1 MGYYSNFEVDGT
13 DIPFVAD
20 VLNGVSGYYWDV
32 WQENVTLSSSKWYA
46 WLTDLQEVAK
56 LYPNNYLIILRYGEE
71 SGDISRALVQNG
83 TVVEQRA
90 TLSWPETDLNK

>member
-20 VLNGVSGYYWDV
+20 VLNGASGYKWDE
-32 WQENVTLSSSKWYA
+32 WQENITLSASKWYA
-46 WLTDLQEVAK
+46 WLTDLEEVAK
-56 LYPNNYLIILRYGEE
+56 LYPNNYLIILRYGEDY
-71 SGDISRALVQNG
+71 SDISRAVVNHG

-90 TLSWPETDLNK
+90 ILSWPETDLKK